1 MTAAALDAAADTDKP
16 HGHKAERGKLCPPQL
31 FPKQKGR
38 EQQDQHR
45 PHIVEQRGKTDVQQP
60 VRLKQGDPV
69 QTQRRPAEKEGD
81 TLGAAVGAVKAAAQ
95 QDHGRQRRAA
105 DERAQ
110 QHDLTGRERK
120 TRDKQAVRA
129 ENQHGQQIMPVVKQR
144 GAVFR
149 GGLFVVHFSPPVQD
163 AARQLYQER
172 RHRRETFFSFYSC

>member
-1 MTAAALDAAADTDKP
+1 M
-16 HGHKAERGKLCPPQL
+16 PPQL
-31 FPKQKGR
+31 FPEQKGR

-81 TLGAAVGAVKAAAQ
+81 ALGAAVGAVKAAAQ
-95 QDHGRQRRAA
+95 QDHGRQHRAA

-129 ENQHGQQIMPVVKQR
+129 ENQHGQQIKPVVKQR

-149 GGLFVVHFSPPVQD
+149 GGLFVVHSIFSCRAGGGRTVT
-163 AARQLYQER
+163 R
-172 RHRRETFFSFYSC
+172 RAKASFPGGGPLWQRAL